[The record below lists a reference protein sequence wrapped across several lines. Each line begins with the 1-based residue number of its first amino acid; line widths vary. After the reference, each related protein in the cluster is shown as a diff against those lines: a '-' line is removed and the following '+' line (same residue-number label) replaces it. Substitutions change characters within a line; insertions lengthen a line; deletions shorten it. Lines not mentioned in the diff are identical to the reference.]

1 MFGALAKALFGS
13 ENERIL
19 KRLQKTVEAINA
31 LEPKISALDDTALA
45 GKTDI
50 FRQRLADGESLDDIL
65 PEAFATVREAAKR
78 TLGQRH
84 FDVQILAAWSCIKG
98 GSPR

>member
-50 FRQRLADGESLDDIL
+50 FRQRLADEILDDIL

-78 TLGQRH
+78 TLGQA
-84 FDVQILAAWSCIKG
+84 L
-98 GSPR
+98 

>member
-31 LEPKISALDDTALA
+31 LEPKISTLDDTALA

-50 FRQRLADGESLDDIL
+50 FRQRLADEGI
-65 PEAFATVREAAKR
+65 PR
-78 TLGQRH
+78 RH
-84 FDVQILAAWSCIKG
+84 SAG
-98 GSPR
+98 GLRDRA